1 MENIQTKR
9 KLIALAVINA
19 VAIMS
24 LSATAYAQSSE
35 PQKVEKLEI
44 TGSRI
49 RTIDAESVSPTV
61 IIDAA
66 TIRTEGARSA
76 ENLLNNLPQVFAA
89 QGSNVSNGASG
100 TAEVNLRALGADRT
114 LTLVNGRRLP
124 YGSIST
130 ASPDLNQIPASLIKR
145 VEVLTGGASAVY
157 GSDAVAGVV
166 NFIMN
171 DKFDGVQL
179 ELNQSFFNHKQQGS
193 GGVSSIVATR
203 ALTNPANFVVP
214 GDKSSDGRVFDASIT
229 MGSNFANNRGNGTLF
244 FSYKKDDAL
253 LQSERDY
260 SACSVA
266 AGATVFT
273 CGGSGTS
280 PTGRITNTNTGR
292 VFTVADSA
300 GTARAF
306 ANATDQYNFGPA
318 NYYQRPSERYSA
330 AMFAN
335 YDVVPAA
342 KAYGEFFFTD
352 YRSVAQ
358 VAPGGIFGNLA
369 DISFDNPLLSQ
380 SWRTA
385 LGLTAG
391 GNPTTVVVQRRN
403 VEGGGRQSEYRNTS
417 FRTVVGA
424 KGELAGWSYDAFMQF
439 SKVIGQESTKNYF
452 SNTRID
458 RALDVVNVN
467 GVARCRSAVN
477 GTDPNCVPYNVWS
490 RGGVNAAQLA
500 YLSLDGLQS
509 GSTQQNIQNITFTN
523 DLGQYGIKLPTAK
536 NGVNIA
542 IGAERR
548 VEKISRQTDQAY
560 SSGDLAGS
568 GGPVIGIQGDYA
580 VRDIFAEFRAPL
592 VEGRPYVESLVLSGS
607 YRNSEYSTDKKTNT
621 FGFGLEFQ
629 PVKQAK
635 LRGTYQGA
643 VRAANLIELFRAQ
656 GLNLYDNDADP
667 CAGAT
672 PTATLAQCQRTGV
685 TAAQYGRIQDSP
697 AGQYNTL
704 QGGNPNL
711 SPEKSKSYTIGVAL
725 TPTRNFSATLD
736 YFDIR
741 VKDTIS
747 TVSPTTS
754 LDKCLAT
761 GDPRFCSSVQ
771 RDRLGTLWLL
781 DEGRIL
787 ETNTNIGATSTSGF
801 DIGMN
806 YQMKLP
812 GTYGQLG
819 LDGVGTYLTSLATE
833 EIAGAGSYDC
843 VGLYGNKCGTPSP
856 KWRHK
861 VRALWNTPWGVDAS
875 LAWRYFDAVQVDT
888 TSSNPLLKGNVNG
901 TDRNLASRSYLDL
914 SLVYKYNKNLTFT
927 LGINNLLDKDPPIT
941 GTSGPSIFGNGNTF
955 PQVYDALGR
964 RVFIN
969 LTAKL

>member
-1 MENIQTKR
+1 MFKR
-9 KLIALAVINA
+9 KMLSQAVLF
-19 VAIMS
+19 S
-24 LSATAYAQSSE
+24 LSGALVVSGASAQTE
-35 PQKVEKLEI
+35 PQKVEKIEI

-49 RTIDAESVSPTV
+49 RTVDAESVSPTV
-61 IIDAA
+61 VIDSA

-100 TAEVNLRALGADRT
+100 TAEVSLRGLGADRT

-130 ASPDLNQIPASLIKR
+130 ASPDLNQVPTSLIRR

-157 GSDAVAGVV
+157 GSDAVSGVV

-171 DKFDGVQL
+171 DKFDGLQL
-179 ELNQSFFNHKQQGS
+179 ELNQGFYNHSQQGS
-193 GGVSSIVATR
+193 GGVSSIVAAR
-203 ALTNPANFVVP
+203 SLTNPANFAVP
-214 GDKSSDGRVFDASIT
+214 GDKSSDGKVFDASIT
-229 MGSNFANNRGNGTLF
+229 MGSNFANNRGNGTMYLA
-244 FSYKKDDAL
+244 YKKDDAL
-253 LQSERDY
+253 LQSERDF

-266 AGATVFT
+266 SGATVFT

-280 PTGRITNTNTGR
+280 PTGRITNTNNNR
-292 VFTVADSA
+292 VFTAASTS
-300 GTARAF
+300 GLARPF

-318 NYYQRPSERYSA
+318 NFYQRPSERYSA

-335 YDVVPAA
+335 YDIVPAA

-380 SWRTA
+380 SWRDA

-391 GNPTTVVVQRRN
+391 GDPTTVVVQRRN
-403 VEGGGRQSEYRNTS
+403 VEGGGRQSEFRNTS
-417 FRTVVGA
+417 FRTVLGA
-424 KGELAGWSYDAFMQF
+424 KGEVAGWGYDAFMQF
-439 SKVIGQESTKNYF
+439 SKVIGQESTRNYF

-477 GTDPNCVPYNVWS
+477 GTDPSCVPYNVWS
-490 RGGVNAAQLA
+490 LGGVTKAQLD
-500 YLSLDGLQS
+500 YLNLDGLQS
-509 GSTQQNIQNITFTN
+509 GSTQQNVQNITFTN
-523 DLGQYGIKLPTAK
+523 DLSQYGVKLPTAK

-568 GGPVIGIQGDYA
+568 GGPVIGIQGDYS

-592 VEGRPYVESLVLSGS
+592 VEGRPFAESLVLSGS
-607 YRNSEYSTDKKTNT
+607 YRNSDYSTEKQTNT
-621 FGFGLEFQ
+621 YGLGLEFS
-629 PVKQAK
+629 PIKQAK
-635 LRGTYQGA
+635 LRATYQVA
-643 VRAANLIELFRAQ
+643 VRAPNLIELFRAQ

-667 CAGAT
+667 CAGDT
-672 PTATLAQCQRTGV
+672 PIASLAECQRTGV
-685 TAAQYGRIQDSP
+685 TAAQYGKIQDSP

-711 SPEKSKSYTIGVAL
+711 NAEKAKSYTFGLAL
-725 TPTRNFSATLD
+725 TPTRNFTATID

-741 VKDTIS
+741 VKDTIG
-747 TVSPTTS
+747 TVLPTTT
-754 LDKCLAT
+754 LNNCLAT
-761 GDPRFCSSVQ
+761 GDARFCNNIQ

-787 ETNTNIGATSTSGF
+787 ELNTNIGSTSTSGVDVGF
-801 DIGMN
+801 S
-806 YQMKLP
+806 YQFKLP
-812 GTYGQLG
+812 GSYGQLG
-819 LDGVGTYLTSLATE
+819 FDGVGTYLTKLVTE
-833 EIAGAGSYDC
+833 EIAGEGSYDC
-843 VGLYGNKCGTPSP
+843 VGLYGNTCSTPNP

-861 VRALWNTPWGVDAS
+861 IRAAWNTPWAVDAS
-875 LAWRYFDAVQVDT
+875 LSWRYFDAVKLDT
-888 TSSNPLLKGNVNG
+888 TSSNPLLSGTVPG
-901 TDRNLASRSYLDL
+901 TDAKLASRSYLDL
-914 SLVYKYNKNLTFT
+914 ALAYNFNKKLTFT
-927 LGINNLLDKDPPIT
+927 LGVNNLLDKDPPIT
-941 GTSGPSIFGNGNTF
+941 GTSGPSIFGNGNSF

-964 RVFIN
+964 RVFLN